1 MEALQAQLREAR
13 EAKARADQVARKYI
27 CAFVRVCRSCA
38 ACLVAHIRW
47 HACPRMQEIEE
58 LKSMLNKSSEE
69 LRNLQLELARI
80 KGSPEKKPSRS
91 DSYFP

>member
-1 MEALQAQLREAR
+1 
-13 EAKARADQVARKYI
+13 
-27 CAFVRVCRSCA
+27 
-38 ACLVAHIRW
+38 
-47 HACPRMQEIEE
+47 MQEIEE